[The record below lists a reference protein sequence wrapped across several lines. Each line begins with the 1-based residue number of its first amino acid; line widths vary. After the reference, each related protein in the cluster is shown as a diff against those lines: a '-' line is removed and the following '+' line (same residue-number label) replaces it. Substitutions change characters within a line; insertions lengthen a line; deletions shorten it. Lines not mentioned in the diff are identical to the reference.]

1 MHLYDLIDAAIFL
14 LPVLLAAT
22 ALPFLTR
29 AALR

>member
-14 LPVLLAAT
+14 LPVLLAVT
-22 ALPFLTR
+22 VVLPLTR